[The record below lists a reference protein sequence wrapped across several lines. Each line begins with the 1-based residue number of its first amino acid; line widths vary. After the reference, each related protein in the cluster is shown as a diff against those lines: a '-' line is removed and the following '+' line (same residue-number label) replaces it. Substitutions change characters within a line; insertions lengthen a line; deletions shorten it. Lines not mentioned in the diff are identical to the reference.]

1 MKTSLLKIAAVCAVG
16 FLTSLAARAAD
27 GWSDNYEKA
36 LATAKAEKKLVLAD
50 FTGSDWCGWCIKM
63 KKETFSEK
71 AFKDYAEK
79 NLVLVEVDFPKHK
92 RLPAT
97 LAKQNDALMTKYG
110 VESYPTYIITDPD
123 GREIGRQPEYLKGG
137 PVAFIDKV
145 ESIKA
150 KAKAR

>member
-1 MKTSLLKIAAVCAVG
+1 MKTTLGTCLALLTLG
-16 FLTSLAARAAD
+16 LSLAAPAGEWLTDLEA
-27 GWSDNYEKA
+27 
-36 LATAKAEKKLVLAD
+36 AKAQAKKDQKLILLD
-50 FTGSDWCGWCIKM
+50 FTGSDWCGWCIRM

-79 NLVLVEVDFPKHK
+79 NLVLVEVDFPKRK
-92 RLPAT
+92 KLPAN
-97 LAKQNDALMTKYG
+97 LAKQNDALMRKYG
-110 VESYPTYIITDPD
+110 VEGYPTYVILDAD

-137 PVAFIDKV
+137 PAAFIDKV